1 MIGFPI
7 KPHNTDTSKLTFFFF
22 FLSSPSNETL
32 TDIPTSNSIPVHC
45 KHVEPEKYDDMY
57 WNIPLDIETDDE
69 AVENKSYPD
78 VNSSNKQYYGSQSEN
93 DFPWLH

>member
-1 MIGFPI
+1 MYC
-7 KPHNTDTSKLTFFFF
+7 KPA
-22 FLSSPSNETL
+22 
-32 TDIPTSNSIPVHC
+32 
-45 KHVEPEKYDDMY
+45 EPEKYDDMY